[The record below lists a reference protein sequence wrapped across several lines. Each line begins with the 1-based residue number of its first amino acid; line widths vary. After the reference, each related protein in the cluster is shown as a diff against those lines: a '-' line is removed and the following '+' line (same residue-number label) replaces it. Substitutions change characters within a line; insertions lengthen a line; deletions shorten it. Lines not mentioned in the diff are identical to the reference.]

1 MSSSDRSR
9 YLLDEGDVVVIERPT
24 TEQFHLQGEHDQKD
38 HGRRNAQ
45 GESIAEVGRTIP
57 EERAADAVL
66 EEWMSSPEEFA
77 AAQALAAEKA
87 RNVPKPT
94 AEQIEKNRKMLE
106 KSKRP
111 GGWGRGNSYTRRARG
126 QALFEEFGGKPGGSC
141 PCAHCG
147 IKVSPRGEGG
157 FAAMTQDKILTAA
170 EGGTYGTVKKGF
182 PNLIPACGGCNSS
195 RNQASFD
202 VRPEWDEPIAA
213 SAGATVSDRFVAQSA
228 TGKPVGW
235 DTWLEDE
242 VGDRQ
247 VTGEYIVRTVDVW
260 FGPYEQHLIAGETC
274 DPATIDVESTPEA
287 DLSLDRGIEVFHL
300 QGQHNQ
306 ADHGNRAA
314 ATIAPDVVARVRA
327 GESITVSPSEVADVV
342 AQFENQDGPMDLA
355 AIDVE
360 GYPNLFSGA
369 RANVTARED
378 MPQIPKA
385 HLQRFREGLEAEG
398 IAVEEVQL
406 NATELSATQ
415 RQLVAVKVAG
425 VADAIRNGEFKVDH
439 RIWVSHDNRI
449 LDGHHRWA
457 AAAVVELEGHP
468 TSAPLDGYRVDLD
481 MDALLVKARQYNDEH
496 DIDART
502 YRAHMEALGLQTFH
516 LQGQHDQQ
524 SHAGDVDADG
534 MVDDYQVG
542 HRPSETG
549 PRIHDLLES
558 EMTDGLD
565 VYQNPHFFTGYAKA
579 ELDETMAQLRRVQ
592 GDPEAKV
599 TIYRAAPEG
608 AKIHEGDWVSLSK
621 TYADL
626 HAESNLPD
634 GVTPTVLEME
644 VPAKSVRWSVD
655 DLMEYGYFPDLAD
668 KRIFSEN
675 DLAVAMFTF
684 SGLDVD
690 EFGIST
696 TFHLQGQHD
705 QKDHGRR
712 GRAADP
718 RPRSGDWQP
727 LEAGIETDRFIEY
740 DEYENQYRV
749 TAANGQQIEA
759 RVYTWNPE
767 VAAITR
773 TPQWKQRIA
782 DALNGATD
790 GYDMAPTDQPP
801 HIIIQDEIPSGL
813 PPEAEEAIAFVAVNG
828 APGPVPNGAPFHA
841 SQLRQNGITINA
853 SPRGR
858 EMWDLM
864 EERGR
869 DIMMPSI
876 SRTSVARY
884 TGVHEYGHTRAMDD
898 GLAFLDEMYNNIR
911 PLSLSSISPEW
922 KALSRYG
929 KTNPAE
935 AHAETFAD
943 WVLTGGRSENA
954 ATRHYAEWVFDRA
967 EVLEPLA
974 AAAGATKLSHQWVYC
989 FDGPN
994 GGILVTKA
1002 SDGVQFH
1009 LQGQHDQK
1017 THGNRGGAGGGLPDE
1032 FAEVPPGYIES
1043 AQAEWAAGAAYL
1055 AENEMPDWWAG
1066 LDYIGE
1072 DGLPVGEN
1080 GVGTNYEA
1088 EDIIERMEKFR
1099 EEVGPE
1105 VDAGI
1110 SMIGRAA
1117 EERRREEISRVIS
1130 MNELGLDEASERYGR
1145 RAEADR
1151 GEWQDLPPTLYHATS
1166 ALGAISADGAL
1177 KTRREIGGRD
1187 SAAGLGGGTDN
1198 TISFTSDRKIA
1209 EGIARSLHEVH
1220 RALNLPKDQFISELK
1235 ERSGDWWTDV
1245 EEMDRSVNGA
1255 SSWETT
1261 EERFNLYRIFAGER
1275 ERRDGVLDPLFFG
1288 VNPNTLRDMNP
1299 ADIGIVE
1306 VAPAVTGAKGYQ
1318 VSALGEWR
1326 TPTGAATEITRYIET
1341 EPVDQFTLTTTDL
1354 AVEVL
1359 HLQGQHD
1366 QKDHGRR
1373 GGATG
1378 DDWEDTRSHSDGTE
1392 REERAARIYSGTLEV
1407 DGNSYQIQL
1416 DSTRADN
1423 AGVVKL
1429 EGRIIDPTRRPRWQ
1443 GDQLSG
1449 EVGKFQRTITPG
1461 GTLKNDVFI
1470 VNEEYRRKGIGSAFL
1485 DQTEAALR
1493 EEFDLKAIEVAAVE
1507 DGRYAWAARGYG
1519 TSSDAV
1525 ETWMVQANRAVSQGA
1540 LGGDTVKKAQ
1550 FDALMKDWKY
1560 RWENVDF
1567 VYPADLI
1574 ALSPAF
1580 RDSVFLAED
1589 SPDWR
1594 GVMIFDDDQI
1604 GRGKQRVARLATEVF
1619 HLQGQHDQK
1628 DHGRRGGRSQGE
1640 FEPITA
1646 AEKRG
1651 NSRPVTAD
1659 EFQRLAAIGQEQI
1672 DELAAD
1678 TQPIGL
1684 DENWSEIQQDAFNA
1698 AQESWGGATI
1708 NARTGEFLASDADL
1722 YALTVKESGM
1732 ETVTVPEN
1740 ASQAEFE
1747 AAMTAARDK
1756 FRPVLERRDH
1766 YLGVFHD
1773 DDLNRIDFDP
1783 VTVVDSLDKVETI
1796 GAATRAIGG
1805 AYNFADGNGYW
1816 PPHVDEDAVVASA
1829 SMGSMGDEITRFK
1842 GPAEWKRQAK
1852 QLEGAPDAPP
1862 APKKTR
1868 KFRVARD

>member
-1 MSSSDRSR
+1 
-9 YLLDEGDVVVIERPT
+9 
-24 TEQFHLQGEHDQKD
+24 
-38 HGRRNAQ
+38 
-45 GESIAEVGRTIP
+45 
-57 EERAADAVL
+57 
-66 EEWMSSPEEFA
+66 
-77 AAQALAAEKA
+77 
-87 RNVPKPT
+87 
-94 AEQIEKNRKMLE
+94 
-106 KSKRP
+106 
-111 GGWGRGNSYTRRARG
+111 
-126 QALFEEFGGKPGGSC
+126 
-141 PCAHCG
+141 
-147 IKVSPRGEGG
+147 
-157 FAAMTQDKILTAA
+157 
-170 EGGTYGTVKKGF
+170 
-182 PNLIPACGGCNSS
+182 
-195 RNQASFD
+195 
-202 VRPEWDEPIAA
+202 
-213 SAGATVSDRFVAQSA
+213 
-228 TGKPVGW
+228 
-235 DTWLEDE
+235 
-242 VGDRQ
+242 
-247 VTGEYIVRTVDVW
+247 
-260 FGPYEQHLIAGETC
+260 
-274 DPATIDVESTPEA
+274 
-287 DLSLDRGIEVFHL
+287 
-300 QGQHNQ
+300 
-306 ADHGNRAA
+306 
-314 ATIAPDVVARVRA
+314 
-327 GESITVSPSEVADVV
+327 
-342 AQFENQDGPMDLA
+342 
-355 AIDVE
+355 
-360 GYPNLFSGA
+360 
-369 RANVTARED
+369 
-378 MPQIPKA
+378 
-385 HLQRFREGLEAEG
+385 
-398 IAVEEVQL
+398 
-406 NATELSATQ
+406 
-415 RQLVAVKVAG
+415 
-425 VADAIRNGEFKVDH
+425 
-439 RIWVSHDNRI
+439 
-449 LDGHHRWA
+449 
-457 AAAVVELEGHP
+457 
-468 TSAPLDGYRVDLD
+468 
-481 MDALLVKARQYNDEH
+481 
-496 DIDART
+496 
-502 YRAHMEALGLQTFH
+502 
-516 LQGQHDQQ
+516 
-524 SHAGDVDADG
+524 
-534 MVDDYQVG
+534 
-542 HRPSETG
+542 
-549 PRIHDLLES
+549 
-558 EMTDGLD
+558 
-565 VYQNPHFFTGYAKA
+565 
-579 ELDETMAQLRRVQ
+579 
-592 GDPEAKV
+592 
-599 TIYRAAPEG
+599 
-608 AKIHEGDWVSLSK
+608 
-621 TYADL
+621 
-626 HAESNLPD
+626 
-634 GVTPTVLEME
+634 
-644 VPAKSVRWSVD
+644 
-655 DLMEYGYFPDLAD
+655 
-668 KRIFSEN
+668 
-675 DLAVAMFTF
+675 
-684 SGLDVD
+684 
-690 EFGIST
+690 
-696 TFHLQGQHD
+696 
-705 QKDHGRR
+705 
-712 GRAADP
+712 
-718 RPRSGDWQP
+718 
-727 LEAGIETDRFIEY
+727 
-740 DEYENQYRV
+740 
-749 TAANGQQIEA
+749 
-759 RVYTWNPE
+759 
-767 VAAITR
+767 
-773 TPQWKQRIA
+773 
-782 DALNGATD
+782 
-790 GYDMAPTDQPP
+790 
-801 HIIIQDEIPSGL
+801 
-813 PPEAEEAIAFVAVNG
+813 
-828 APGPVPNGAPFHA
+828 
-841 SQLRQNGITINA
+841 
-853 SPRGR
+853 
-858 EMWDLM
+858 
-864 EERGR
+864 
-869 DIMMPSI
+869 
-876 SRTSVARY
+876 
-884 TGVHEYGHTRAMDD
+884 
-898 GLAFLDEMYNNIR
+898 
-911 PLSLSSISPEW
+911 LSLSSISPEW
-922 KALSRYG
+922 KGLSRYG

-943 WVLTGGRSENA
+943 WVLTGGRSDNA

-994 GGILVTKA
+994 GGVLVTKA

-1009 LQGQHDQK
+1009 LQGQHDQS

-1032 FAEVPPGYIES
+1032 FAEAPPGYIES

-1145 RAEADR
+1145 RAKADR

-1209 EGIARSLHEVH
+1209 DGIARSLHEAH
-1220 RALNLPKDQFISELK
+1220 RALNIPKDQFLTELR
-1235 ERSGDWWTDV
+1235 ERSGEWWPRV
-1245 EEMDRSVNGA
+1245 EELNRSVYGER
-1255 SSWETT
+1255 SFDSLED
-1261 EERFNLYRIFAGER
+1261 RFNLYRTFAAER
-1275 ERRDGVLDPLFFG
+1275 ERRDGILDPLFFN
-1288 VNPNTLRDMNP
+1288 VNAETLRDMNP

-1306 VAPAVTGAKGYQ
+1306 VMPAVEGAKGYQ

-1354 AVEVL
+1354 AVEVFHL
-1359 HLQGQHD
+1359 QGEHDQQSHAGGRAKGEFRGTAAARTQEVADRARQGLDPAEFDGPLMSRGIAITVDDDLKKRIDEQISRGPHPDYPDEFNQHLEIGPDLADQLLDFEGHQGMERSSGFGQSWTTREEVAESVHPGPGQNLVVKVVGRPRQSDVLFQEVDDPGGPGRWVDAEGNTVDRGGRGADMLPGEMEVRVDGTSPIDIVDVQIRRGSRWESVWGDERGFGAGADELYRQFPHLLDELSTETFHLQGQHD

-1519 TSSDAV
+1519 TSSDGV
-1525 ETWMVQANRAVSQGA
+1525 ETWMVKANRAVSQGA

-1659 EFQRLAAIGQEQI
+1659 EFQRLAAIGQKQI

-1829 SMGSMGDEITRFK
+1829 SMGSMGDEITKFK